1 MLDTVLWWICA
12 AAVAVLWVL
21 HTGSLDLFGDLSGS
35 RLQLNMMAN
44 AALSLM
50 AYLLTSQLI
59 PHFSPLFEKAGLYGI
74 DLSKAT
80 TYTGKDE
87 DKVKVPEALG
97 TIAAAMYL
105 ISMFLF
111 IPFYF
116 TPFLLE
122 REGNTFPH
130 HELVE
135 FICGLL
141 AICCMVFLGFA
152 DDVLNLKWR
161 HKFIIPT
168 AASLP
173 LLVVYYVNGG
183 ATTIIVPTFLRGYLG
198 LSVNLGALYH
208 IYMLMLSV
216 FCTNAINI
224 HAGINGIEAG
234 QSFVIGLSIMAHNV
248 LQIQI
253 GAMDH
258 QNHELSLFLLMP
270 FVAVTW
276 AILRANWFP
285 AQCFVGDTY
294 CYFAGMTFAV
304 AGILG
309 HFGKT
314 MILFFIPQAFNFVF
328 SLPQLLKLVPCPR
341 HRMPKF
347 DPNTGMLVN
356 SVATFKPGDIS
367 AVGHL
372 IVNILR
378 SLKMI
383 SYRKY
388 EDDQGQVQIEV
399 SNFTVLNLIMR
410 VTGPINERDL
420 AVYALGVQVTFSLVA
435 FYIRY
440 EVALHFYEGHNVRV
454 ASDGT
459 LVA

>member
-1 MLDTVLWWICA
+1 M
-12 AAVAVLWVL
+12 
-21 HTGSLDLFGDLSGS
+21 
-35 RLQLNMMAN
+35 
-44 AALSLM
+44 
-50 AYLLTSQLI
+50 
-59 PHFSPLFEKAGLYGI
+59 
-74 DLSKAT
+74 
-80 TYTGKDE
+80 
-87 DKVKVPEALG
+87 
-97 TIAAAMYL
+97 
-105 ISMFLF
+105 
-111 IPFYF
+111 
-116 TPFLLE
+116 
-122 REGNTFPH
+122 
-130 HELVE
+130 
-135 FICGLL
+135 
-141 AICCMVFLGFA
+141 
-152 DDVLNLKWR
+152 
-161 HKFIIPT
+161 
-168 AASLP
+168 
-173 LLVVYYVNGG
+173 
-183 ATTIIVPTFLRGYLG
+183 LG
-198 LSVNLGALYH
+198 LEGSTKKCLRFSL
-208 IYMLMLSV
+208 LRDD
-216 FCTNAINI
+216 
-224 HAGINGIEAG
+224 
-234 QSFVIGLSIMAHNV
+234 
-248 LQIQI
+248 QI

-372 IVNILR
+372 IVNILG

-410 VTGPINERDL
+410 ATGRIKERDL
-420 AVYALGVQVTFSLVA
+420 AVYALGVQVPRPLHPHASFSRLRHTGPSARLLLIQRGFLSPTAPPVNA
-435 FYIRY
+435 FYC
-440 EVALHFYEGHNVRV
+440 
-454 ASDGT
+454 
-459 LVA
+459 